1 MIGDNCAYE
10 RSISA
15 SNRLSIC
22 ILGVGINKEHLFS
35 VSTYN

>member
-15 SNRLSIC
+15 SNRLISC
-22 ILGVGINKEHLFS
+22 ILGVGINKEHLFVEPS
-35 VSTYN
+35 YN